1 MKLTTYAWLDQAF
14 LTAFVLTGSAEIAE
28 DAPHQPARFLFEPG
42 GQDYVGYNSYDARLA
57 GE

>member
-1 MKLTTYAWLDQAF
+1 MKIDSYQSFDQPLLPGFLLTPGD
-14 LTAFVLTGSAEIAE
+14 EIAE
-28 DAPHQPARFLFEPG
+28 DAPNLPASFLFEPG